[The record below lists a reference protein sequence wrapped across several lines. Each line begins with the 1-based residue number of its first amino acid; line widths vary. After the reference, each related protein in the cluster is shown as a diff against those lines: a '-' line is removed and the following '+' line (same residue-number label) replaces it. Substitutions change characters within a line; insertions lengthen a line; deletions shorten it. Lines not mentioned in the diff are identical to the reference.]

1 LTSKKGIVL
10 AQFKISKGKKTPHC
24 SRPIRSKTGDNKG
37 KESKSNR
44 GVEIS
49 VFTILDL
56 LLLHKSWVFN
66 LVLVPTYG
74 RSPGTLRIYQ
84 GHHLDISNS
93 LSPGLTTNLIIDE
106 IVGRQRDGKIT
117 PLLGR
122 EMGKTLTHFMIII
135 HYRKVQA
142 LEFFLEG

>member
-1 LTSKKGIVL
+1 ML

-44 GVEIS
+44 SIEIS
-49 VFTILDL
+49 MFTILDL